1 MDYRLIRHLAS
12 FKIVAEERHFGHA
25 AKRLGISQPPLS
37 QQIMTLEHHLGVKL
51 FERSRS
57 GVSLTPEGKHILPA
71 VEIFLGEGEMLE
83 AAVLEA
89 SQGRTNRI
97 IIGAIVFT
105 MTDLLPG
112 LFEKARKQ
120 MPDVSFYVREFDSN
134 EALDALEREEIDV
147 AFLRAEDNIA
157 NLRIV
162 PLTTERLVLALPNSH
177 KLAGNTSV
185 ELSTLAAE
193 PMVYCPRA
201 ISPSYF
207 DRIMTI
213 CRNHGLQPRLT
224 FEARSITSQL
234 AFVACGIAIGLV
246 PVSMQTSSLSD
257 VTFVPVQGDTDIV
270 TAAVA
275 CNTQNQNATVNAF
288 IELVTA

>member
-120 MPDVSFYVREFDSN
+120 MPDVSFYVREFDSTR
-134 EALDALEREEIDV
+134 LPKTHKKCIKMGQRTWWVISGSPDAETTRSRD
-147 AFLRAEDNIA
+147 R
-157 NLRIV
+157 RIR
-162 PLTTERLVLALPNSH
+162 PLTRLVS
-177 KLAGNTSV
+177 
-185 ELSTLAAE
+185 
-193 PMVYCPRA
+193 PMRKRS
-201 ISPSYF
+201 SPTVDTAFSKSWGRF
-207 DRIMTI
+207 
-213 CRNHGLQPRLT
+213 
-224 FEARSITSQL
+224 RSISRWVL
-234 AFVACGIAIGLV
+234 PLGIA
-246 PVSMQTSSLSD
+246 S
-257 VTFVPVQGDTDIV
+257 
-270 TAAVA
+270 
-275 CNTQNQNATVNAF
+275 
-288 IELVTA
+288 